1 MQRQALDLK
10 VHQKDLPDEG
20 LFSQDVASLQA
31 DSMIL
36 NSRLGHP
43 DAGIR
48 CQKGTGAL
56 EQVFNFHMAKSSS
69 FDVLLKQVRLFFPF

>member
-10 VHQKDLPDEG
+10 VHQKDLPDDG
-20 LFSQDVASLQA
+20 SFSQDVASPQA
-31 DSMIL
+31 DAMIL

-48 CQKGTGAL
+48 CQKGAGAL
-56 EQVFNFHMAKSSS
+56 EQGFHFHMAKSSS
-69 FDVLLKQVRLFFPF
+69 SDLVLKQVRLFFPF